1 MSAQSQHLPLPRA
14 ARVGSVPAA
23 FVVAGLAIALTT
35 LLSFRGVEWVRESAS
50 WRSHTHA
57 VLGRAD
63 DVYSSLREAEA
74 LQRNYFITGDVAP
87 LASYERAR
95 DGILAALADVRKM
108 TADNPAQQSRLAEI
122 EPLARRKIAQLETM
136 IVTRRGG
143 DMARLARELGEGRAL
158 TERIHAQLEVFA
170 AAERGLLAV
179 RDAELE
185 RSLTL
190 VAIAIGAMT
199 LAASTIV
206 AFAAYRMHV
215 GRRAALRSAR
225 EIQALNHELGERAL
239 RLEAANRELEAF
251 SYSVS
256 HDLRA
261 PLRHVQGYVELL
273 ERHAGDQLAEKPR
286 RYLKTISDAAGEMG
300 QLIDDLLAFSQT
312 GRTAMHESDVDMDVL
327 VAQTIRGLEMATQG
341 RNIEW
346 VLEPLPRVQG
356 DASMLKQV
364 WSNLLGNA
372 VKYTRPRDPARIEV
386 GARRDAFGQVEVHV
400 KDNGVG
406 FDMAHAGKLFG
417 VFQRLHRADQFEGT
431 GIGLATVQRIL
442 ARHGGRIWVDAAPER
457 GATFR
462 FTLKPAG
469 AGA

>member
-1 MSAQSQHLPLPRA
+1 
-14 ARVGSVPAA
+14 
-23 FVVAGLAIALTT
+23 
-35 LLSFRGVEWVRESAS
+35 
-50 WRSHTHA
+50 
-57 VLGRAD
+57 
-63 DVYSSLREAEA
+63 
-74 LQRNYFITGDVAP
+74 
-87 LASYERAR
+87 
-95 DGILAALADVRKM
+95 M

-170 AAERGLLAV
+170 AAERGVLAV

-273 ERHAGDQLAEKPR
+273 ERQPR
-286 RYLKTISDAAGEMG
+286 AR
-300 QLIDDLLAFSQT
+300 
-312 GRTAMHESDVDMDVL
+312 
-327 VAQTIRGLEMATQG
+327 
-341 RNIEW
+341 W
-346 VLEPLPRVQG
+346 
-356 DASMLKQV
+356 AS
-364 WSNLLGNA
+364 
-372 VKYTRPRDPARIEV
+372 
-386 GARRDAFGQVEVHV
+386 
-400 KDNGVG
+400 
-406 FDMAHAGKLFG
+406 
-417 VFQRLHRADQFEGT
+417 
-431 GIGLATVQRIL
+431 
-442 ARHGGRIWVDAAPER
+442 
-457 GATFR
+457 
-462 FTLKPAG
+462 
-469 AGA
+469 